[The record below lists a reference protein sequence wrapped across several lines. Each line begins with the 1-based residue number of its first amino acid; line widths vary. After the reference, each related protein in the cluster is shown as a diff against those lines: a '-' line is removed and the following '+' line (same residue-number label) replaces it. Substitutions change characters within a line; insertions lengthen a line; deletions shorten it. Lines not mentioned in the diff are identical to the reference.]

1 LVVEGGG
8 VVGGETGAL
17 LEIFLVLLEVLEWGS
32 CAGGEFF
39 GVCVGVEDF
48 SDEEGEPPRRAQAAA
63 I

>member
-8 VVGGETGAL
+8 VVGGETSTL

-32 CAGGEFF
+32 CAGSEFF
-39 GVCVGVEDF
+39 RVCVGVEDF
-48 SDEEGEPPRRAQAAA
+48 SDEEGEPARGAQATA